1 MKVLPIKL
9 PDEMYND
16 LKLLSQA
23 TNISM
28 ADFIRREIKKP
39 LKVKIKTIKKKE
51 TKNQDPQDFLKYMLQ
66 NPISGKD
73 HMPGL
78 THDEILYGYTY
89 NKKGE
94 KIWPKKSKKS

>member
-9 PDEMYND
+9 PDEMYQD
-16 LKLLSQA
+16 LKLLSQT

-28 ADFIRREIKKP
+28 ADFIRKEIKKP
-39 LKVKIKTIKKKE
+39 LKVKIKKINTKKK
-51 TKNQDPQDFLKYMLQ
+51 QDFLEYMLQ

-78 THDEILYGYTY
+78 THDEILYGYSY

-94 KIWPKKSKKS
+94 KIWPKKEKKKKY

>member
-1 MKVLPIKL
+1 
-9 PDEMYND
+9 
-16 LKLLSQA
+16 
-23 TNISM
+23 
-28 ADFIRREIKKP
+28 
-39 LKVKIKTIKKKE
+39 
-51 TKNQDPQDFLKYMLQ
+51 MLQ

>member
-9 PDEMYND
+9 PDEVYED
-16 LKLLSQA
+16 LRLIKKE
-23 TNISM
+23 TRICM
-28 ADFIRREIKKP
+28 ADFIRQQIKKP
-39 LKVKIKTIKKKE
+39 LKIKVKSIKKQKR
-51 TKNQDPQDFLKYMLQ
+51 KKKQNFLDYMLN
-66 NPISGKD
+66 NPITGKD

-94 KIWPKKSKKS
+94 KVWPKKSKKS

>member
-9 PDEMYND
+9 PDEMYRD
-16 LKLLSQA
+16 LKLLSQM
-23 TNISM
+23 THVSM
-28 ADFIRREIKKP
+28 ADFIRKEIKKP
-39 LKVKIKTIKKKE
+39 LKTRVKKINIRKKE
-51 TKNQDPQDFLKYMLQ
+51 KLDFLEYMLQ

-89 NKKGE
+89 NEKGE
-94 KIWPKKSKKS
+94 QVWPKKAKAKKS

>member
-9 PDEMYND
+9 PEEMYQD

-28 ADFIRREIKKP
+28 ADFIRGEIKKP

-51 TKNQDPQDFLKYMLQ
+51 VKNQDPLDYMLTH
-66 NPISGKD
+66 PISGKD

-78 THDEILYGYTY
+78 THDEILYGYSY

>member
-9 PDEMYND
+9 PDEMYQD
-16 LKLLSQA
+16 LKLLSQE

-28 ADFIRREIKKP
+28 ADFIRKEINKP
-39 LKVKIKTIKKKE
+39 LKTEIGKIRVGKRKK
-51 TKNQDPQDFLKYMLQ
+51 QDFLDYMLQ

-78 THDEILYGYTY
+78 THDEILYGYSY

-94 KIWPKKSKKS
+94 KIWPKKEKKKKY